1 MKKVLFVSYYYPPL
15 GGVGAQRVLRF
26 IKYLPDYGWEPF
38 VLTAEPSPFLPLDE
52 ISVDIL
58 PEQKVVHAEVLE
70 PLSFT
75 VRLPFFRG
83 GKKIEEVPRDAQ
95 GNPNLK
101 TLKEGFRE
109 LPLSHRGRIRSW
121 LFVPDDRIGWLS
133 DGMRAGLGLMSR
145 VSFDCM
151 LSTSAPYSAHLLAWR
166 LVGRKKIPWI
176 ADFRDLWST
185 NTFLYFPS
193 RFHLLLN
200 SLLEKLVVQRADRIL
215 TCTPLFREDFLL
227 RYPTLPPEKF
237 ACITNAFDP
246 ADFPSPQPEPY
257 PRFTISYVGN
267 FYGPQTPIFF
277 LLGLK
282 AFFEK
287 HPDVLQELQV
297 LFVGPFEERVR
308 PIVDILGLNEVVRF
322 LGFLPHEH
330 SIAVIR
336 RSHVL
341 LLVLGGKAGGEKIY
355 PAKLFEYLAAKKPI
369 LALVP
374 EGLTKDL
381 LKKSGVSFMVN
392 PQSEDSIAI
401 ALERLYYAYKEGGLP
416 GEVPPADLAF
426 FDAKALT
433 GELSKLMEETIDIKK
448 RTLSFRGKAP

>member
-15 GGVGAQRVLRF
+15 GGVGAQRILRF

-52 ISVDIL
+52 IAVDIL
-58 PEQKVVHAEVLE
+58 PEQRVVHAEVME
-70 PLSFT
+70 PLSFAAK
-75 VRLPFFRG
+75 LPFFRG
-83 GKKIEEVPRDAQ
+83 RKKIEEVPRDAR
-95 GNPNLK
+95 GNLNLK
-101 TLKEGFRE
+101 ALKEGFRE
-109 LPLSHRGRIRSW
+109 LPLSRRGKIRSW
-121 LFVPDDRIGWLS
+121 LFVPDDRIGWLP
-133 DGMRAGLGLMSR
+133 DGTRAGLGLMNR
-145 VSFDCM
+145 VSFDCL
-151 LSTSAPYSAHLLAWR
+151 LSTSAPYSAHLLALR
-166 LVGRKKIPWI
+166 LAKRKRIPWL
-176 ADFRDLWST
+176 ADFRDLWAT
-185 NTFLYFPS
+185 NTFLHFPS
-193 RFHLLLN
+193 RLHVFLN
-200 SLLEKLVVQRADRIL
+200 SLLEKLVINQADRVL

-227 RYPTLPPEKF
+227 RYPALAPEKF
-237 ACITNAFDP
+237 SCITNGFDP

-257 PRFTISYVGN
+257 PRFTISYVGD

-287 HPDVLQELQV
+287 HPETSQELQV

-308 PIVDILGLNEVVRF
+308 PIVETLELQEVVRF

-330 SIAVIR
+330 SVAVMR

-341 LLVLGGKAGGEKIY
+341 LLVLGQKTGGEKIY

-401 ALERLYYAYKEGGLP
+401 ALERLFLAYKDGSLP
-416 GEVPPADLAF
+416 KEVPPTDLALY
-426 FDAKALT
+426 DAKVLT
-433 GELSKLMEETIDIKK
+433 SELSKLMEETIEMKK
-448 RTLSFRGKAP
+448 RALSLKGKKS